1 MKKRILTV
9 LIVVLF
15 GAAGALIGRVA
26 VNIAGIARPL
36 VDDYWTW
43 LGPLVG
49 MCIGLGSLW
58 VINYMRTHRPPE
70 Q

>member
-1 MKKRILTV
+1 VKKKILTV

-15 GAAGALIGRVA
+15 GAAGALIGRIA
-26 VNIAGIARPL
+26 VRLTGIARPL

-43 LGPLVG
+43 LGPFIGL
-49 MCIGLGSLW
+49 CIGLGLLW
-58 VINYMRTHRPPE
+58 VINYTRTHRPPE